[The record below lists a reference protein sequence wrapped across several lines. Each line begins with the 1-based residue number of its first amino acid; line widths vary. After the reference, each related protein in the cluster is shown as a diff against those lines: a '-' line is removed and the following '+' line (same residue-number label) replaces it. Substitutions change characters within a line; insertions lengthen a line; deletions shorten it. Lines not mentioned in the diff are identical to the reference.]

1 MRRYVCYGVWIAGQ
15 MCSNSLHFE
24 NHSVVN
30 IYYSK
35 GFDSMI
41 HKALGYYP

>member
-1 MRRYVCYGVWIAGQ
+1 MGFADVHEA
-15 MCSNSLHFE
+15 LHLLWCLDG
-24 NHSVVN
+24 SVVN

-41 HKALGYYP
+41 HKALGYHP